1 LTTGQTARR
10 KGKWRQGAKS
20 REKWYNIGMDI
31 VILDSAFKHGIT
43 EESILSCL
51 FNVRGDKVLD
61 DSSPKHLLAGFDNL
75 GNALEI
81 IAIEDD
87 EQKRLTVIHAMK
99 LRKQFYYLLG
109 SN

>member
-1 LTTGQTARR
+1 M
-10 KGKWRQGAKS
+10 
-20 REKWYNIGMDI
+20 EI
-31 VILDSAFKHGIT
+31 VILDSALKHDIT
-43 EESILSCL
+43 EDRILSCL
-51 FNVRGDKVLD
+51 FNVRGDKLLD
-61 DSSPKHLLAGFDNL
+61 DHPPKRLLAGFDNL

-87 EQKRLTVIHAMK
+87 DQDCLVVIHAME

>member
-1 LTTGQTARR
+1 
-10 KGKWRQGAKS
+10 
-20 REKWYNIGMDI
+20 MDI
-31 VILDSAFKHGIT
+31 LILDSALKHDIT
-43 EESILSCL
+43 EERILSCL
-51 FNVRGDKVLD
+51 FNVRADKLLD
-61 DSSPKHLLAGFDNL
+61 DPPPKRLFAGFDNL

-87 EQKRLTVIHAMK
+87 EQDCLVVIHAMD

>member
-1 LTTGQTARR
+1 
-10 KGKWRQGAKS
+10 
-20 REKWYNIGMDI
+20 MDI

-61 DSSPKHLLAGFDNL
+61 DSPPKHLLAGFDNL

-87 EQKRLTVIHAMK
+87 EQKQLTVIHAMK

>member
-1 LTTGQTARR
+1 
-10 KGKWRQGAKS
+10 
-20 REKWYNIGMDI
+20 MDI
-31 VILDSAFKHGIT
+31 VILDSALKHDIT
-43 EESILSCL
+43 EDRILSCI
-51 FNVRGDKVLD
+51 FNVRGDKLLD
-61 DSSPKHLLAGFDNL
+61 DPPPKRLLAGFDNL

-87 EQKRLTVIHAMK
+87 ERDCLVVIHAME

>member
-1 LTTGQTARR
+1 
-10 KGKWRQGAKS
+10 
-20 REKWYNIGMDI
+20 MDI
-31 VILDSAFKHGIT
+31 VILNSALKHDIT
-43 EESILSCL
+43 EERILSCL
-51 FNVRGDKVLD
+51 FNVRGDKLLD
-61 DSSPKHLLAGFDNL
+61 DPPPKRLLAGFDNL

-87 EQKRLTVIHAMK
+87 ERDCLVVIHAME